1 MTTGQARDL
10 PRATR
15 DPAVLADDLER
26 WGYCLAE
33 GLLDAAALA
42 RSVAAVYATEA
53 RRAGA
58 DPAHSYDGREGDQW
72 LLLLAGEDGFE
83 ELVTNRTA
91 LSLVRQ
97 VLGAHVN
104 LSGFSCHIVHPG
116 NDVMGLHTDQ
126 WWLPQPV
133 VPGTATV
140 RPGDITRGV
149 QPYGGPERATGPI
162 NPAVVVN
169 VMWALSDFSE
179 TSGATRFVPGSHLS
193 GFHPDPAVDWPTVS
207 AELPAGGAV
216 IWDAR
221 TWHASG
227 ANRGNGARLGITATF
242 MGPQFRQQQNFPYA
256 LRPSA
261 QAALSDELRALLGF
275 RVWNDYGASD
285 DFGAA
290 FARPGYE
297 RGD

>member
-1 MTTGQARDL
+1 MAHWNHDDL
-10 PRATR
+10 PRPSR
-15 DPAVLADDLER
+15 DPGVLAGDLDR

-33 GLLDAAALA
+33 GLLDAATLA
-42 RSVAAVYATEA
+42 RQVASVHATQVK
-53 RRAGA
+53 RAGP
-58 DPAHSYDGREGDQW
+58 DPRHGWDGRGGDQW

-83 ELVTNRTA
+83 ELVTHPDA
-91 LSLVRQ
+91 LALVRH

-104 LSGFSCHIVHPG
+104 LSGFSSHIVHPG

-133 VPGTATV
+133 MPGAATV

-149 QPYGGPERATGPI
+149 QPYGGPEQASGQI

-169 VMWALSDFSE
+169 VMWALSDFSQS
-179 TSGATRFVPGSHLS
+179 SGGTRFVPGSHLC
-193 GFHPDPAVDWPTVS
+193 GHHPDPAIDWPTVS
-207 AELPAGGAV
+207 ADLPAGGAV

-227 ANRGNGARLGITATF
+227 ANTGNGPRIGITATW

-256 LRPSA
+256 LRPQA
-261 QAALSDELRALLGF
+261 QRALSDELRALLGF
-275 RVWNDYGASD
+275 RIWNDYGASD
-285 DFGAA
+285 DYESE

-297 RGD
+297 REP

>member
-1 MTTGQARDL
+1 MPSWNPDDL
-10 PRATR
+10 PRASR
-15 DPAVLADDLER
+15 DPAVLTADLER
-26 WGYCLAE
+26 WGYCLAA
-33 GLLDAAALA
+33 GLLDPQALA
-42 RSVAAVYATEA
+42 RTVAAVRATEA
-53 RRAGA
+53 RRAGPDA
-58 DPAHSYDGREGDQW
+58 PLTYDGREGDQW

-83 ELVTNRTA
+83 DLVTNTTA
-91 LSLVRQ
+91 LALVRH
-97 VLGAHVN
+97 VLGQHVN

-126 WWLPQPV
+126 WWLPAPV
-133 VPGTATV
+133 VPGTAAI
-140 RPGDITRGV
+140 RPGDITRGR
-149 QPYGGPERATGPI
+149 QPYGPPDTAAGPI
-162 NPAVVVN
+162 SPAVVVN

-179 TSGATRFVPGSHLS
+179 SSGATRFVPGSHLS
-193 GFHPDPAVDWPTVS
+193 GHHPDPAIDWPTVS

-221 TWHASG
+221 SWHASG

-256 LRPSA
+256 LRPSS
-261 QAALSDELRALLGF
+261 QAALSEELRGLLGF

-285 DFGAA
+285 DFAA
-290 FARPGYE
+290 TFARPGYE

>member
-1 MTTGQARDL
+1 MATWNADDL
-10 PRATR
+10 PRASR
-15 DPAVLADDLER
+15 DPAVLVADLER
-26 WGYCLAE
+26 WGYCLAD
-33 GLLDAAALA
+33 GLLDRAALA
-42 RSVAAVYATEA
+42 RTVAAVRATEA
-53 RRAGA
+53 RRAGPDA
-58 DPAHSYDGREGDQW
+58 PTTYDGREGDQW

-83 ELVTNRTA
+83 DLITNATA
-91 LSLVRQ
+91 LALVRH
-97 VLGAHVN
+97 VLGQHVN

-126 WWLPQPV
+126 WWLPPPV
-133 VPGTATV
+133 VPGAAAV
-140 RPGDITRGV
+140 RPGDITRGR
-149 QPYGGPERATGPI
+149 QPYGAPEIATGPI
-162 NPAVVVN
+162 SPAVVVN

-179 TSGATRFVPGSHLS
+179 NSGATRFVPGSHLS
-193 GFHPDPAVDWPTVS
+193 GHHPDPAIDWPTVS

-221 TWHASG
+221 CWHASG
-227 ANRGNGARLGITATF
+227 ANRGNGARMGITATF

-261 QAALSDELRALLGF
+261 QAALSDELRSLLGF

-285 DFGAA
+285 DFAA
-290 FARPGYE
+290 EFARPGYA

>member
-1 MTTGQARDL
+1 MPAWNPDDL
-10 PRATR
+10 PRASR
-15 DPAVLADDLER
+15 DFTVLSADLER

-33 GLLDAAALA
+33 GLLDPSALG
-42 RSVAAVYATEA
+42 RTIDAVRATEA
-53 RRAGA
+53 RRTGT
-58 DPAHSYDGREGDQW
+58 DPARHYDGRDGDQW

-83 ELVTNRTA
+83 DLVTNRPA
-91 LSLVRQ
+91 LALVRHI
-97 VLGAHVN
+97 LGANVN

-133 VPGTATV
+133 IPGAATV
-140 RPGDITRGV
+140 RPGDITRAV
-149 QPYGGPERATGPI
+149 QPFGGPEQATGPI

-169 VMWALSDFSE
+169 VMWALSDFSAK
-179 TSGATRFVPGSHLS
+179 SGATRFVPASHLS
-193 GFHPDPAVDWPTVS
+193 GHHPDPAVDWPTVS

-227 ANRGNGARLGITATF
+227 ANTDNAPRMGITATW

-285 DFGAA
+285 DFAA
-290 FARPGYE
+290 EFARPGYA